1 MGVRSEVPR
10 RLKPGTWKYLYGTSE
25 GVPLQSEA
33 LACHWLGFK
42 LDCHLPASAV
52 VLLIS
57 SSIAA
62 LSMSASPSSNPA
74 SAKSGDQSPDV
85 IFVNG
90 DIYTQAT
97 PARAQAIADRDGR
110 IVAVGSNDEIRKLK
124 GAHTR
129 VVDLGGHFVMPG
141 FNDSHV
147 HLEEAGLELQSVD
160 LRGTMSL
167 QQMQQLI
174 AAAAKAVAPGEW
186 LVGGGWDHTVWP
198 DGKLPTRQDLDSIT
212 GNHPAVF
219 SRVDG
224 HIAVANTAAL
234 KAGGV
239 TAQTQAPEGGK
250 IDHDANG
257 EPTGILRETAR
268 GLVESKVPPPTAA
281 RRRRAAE
288 LALADAARWGITSAQ
303 DNSSWDI
310 FLVYEDLEREGKLTL
325 RISEWLA
332 FDDPVGVVEQHRA
345 HHPAG
350 DPMLHTAMLKG
361 FVDGSLGSRT
371 AALLAPY
378 SDDPGNSGLPRYEPD
393 KLNRMAVERAA
404 AGFQIGFHAI
414 GDRAAQMALDAFA
427 AAEESARENHQTRDF
442 RFRIEHDQV
451 ITPTQFAQYR
461 KLGVIASMQPSH
473 LLTDMNWAMERIGP
487 ERAKT
492 SYAWKEF
499 LDNGVPLAFGTDY
512 PVEPITPFR
521 GVYAAVTRMNEAGT
535 KRYYPEQ
542 KLTIEQALAAYT
554 TGSAYAQFAEK
565 QKGTL
570 APGML
575 ADFVV
580 LDRDLTK
587 VAPPEILK
595 TRVLRT
601 VVGGKSVYLAE

>member
-1 MGVRSEVPR
+1 MVRPNWPGSRAEAHPLAHPR
-10 RLKPGTWKYLYGTSE
+10 TRRSVGRMKLLLLM
-25 GVPLQSEA
+25 VLA
-33 LACHWLGFK
+33 LVAVDTNAFANS
-42 LDCHLPASAV
+42 ASA
-52 VLLIS
+52 
-57 SSIAA
+57 
-62 LSMSASPSSNPA
+62 
-74 SAKSGDQSPDV
+74 SGKTSGNEAPDT

-97 PARAQAIADRDGR
+97 PPRAQAMAVRDGR
-110 IVAVGSNDEIRKLK
+110 ILAMGTNDDIRKLK
-124 GAHTR
+124 GGQTQI
-129 VVDLGGHFVMPG
+129 VDLGGHFVMPG
-141 FNDSHV
+141 FNDAHV
-147 HLEEAGLELQSVD
+147 HLEEAGLELLSVD
-160 LRGTMSL
+160 LRGTRSL
-167 QQMQQLI
+167 QKMQQRI
-174 AAAAKAVAPGEW
+174 AASAKTAAPGEW
-186 LVGGGWDHTVWP
+186 LVGGGWDQTLWD
-198 DGKLPTRQDLDSIT
+198 DGKLPTRQDIDAVS
-212 GNHPAVF
+212 GGHPAVF

-239 TAQTQAPEGGK
+239 TPQTPAPEGGK

-268 GLVESKVPPPTAA
+268 TLVESKIPPPAPS
-281 RRRRAAE
+281 RLRRAAE

-303 DNSSWDI
+303 DNSSWES
-310 FLVYEDLEREGKLTL
+310 FLVYEDLKREGKLTL
-325 RISEWLA
+325 RISEWLS
-332 FDDPVGVVEQHRA
+332 FNDPVSLLETHRA
-345 HHPAG
+345 HHPAD

-361 FVDGSLGSRT
+361 FMDGSLGSRT

-378 SDDPGNSGLPRYEPD
+378 SDDPGNSGLPQYEQG
-393 KLNRMAVERAA
+393 KLNRMAIERAL

-414 GDRAAQMALDAFA
+414 GDRAVQMALDAFA
-427 AAEESARENHQTRDF
+427 EAERSAKENDKTRDF

-451 ITPTQFAQYR
+451 ITPGQFAEYK

-473 LLTDMNWAMERIGP
+473 LLTDMNWAMVRIGA

-492 SYAWKEF
+492 SYAWKQF

-521 GVYAAVTRMNEAGT
+521 GIYAAVTRKNEAGS
-535 KRYYPEQ
+535 KEYFPEQ
-542 KLTIEQALAAYT
+542 KLTIEQAIAAYT
-554 TGSAYAQFAEK
+554 VGSAYAQFAEK
-565 QKGTL
+565 DKGTL

-587 VAPPEILK
+587 IAPPEILK

-601 VVGGKSVYLAE
+601 VVGGKTVYEADR

>member
-1 MGVRSEVPR
+1 MN
-10 RLKPGTWKYLYGTSE
+10 
-25 GVPLQSEA
+25 A
-33 LACHWLGFK
+33 
-42 LDCHLPASAV
+42 
-52 VLLIS
+52 
-57 SSIAA
+57 
-62 LSMSASPSSNPA
+62 SSNPA
-74 SAKSGDQSPDV
+74 SGKPSDQAPDI

-90 DIYTQAT
+90 DIYTQAK
-97 PARAQAIADRDGR
+97 PARVQAMAVRDGR
-110 IVAVGSNDEIRKLK
+110 IVAIGSNDEIRNLK
-124 GAHTR
+124 GAHTQ

-141 FNDSHV
+141 FNDAHV

-160 LRGTMSL
+160 LRGTGSL
-167 QQMQQLI
+167 QEMQHLVSSAST
-174 AAAAKAVAPGEW
+174 AAAPGEW
-186 LVGGGWDHTVWP
+186 LVGGGWDETLWT
-198 DGKLPTRQDLDSIT
+198 DQKLPTRQDLDYVS
-212 GNHPAVF
+212 GGHPAVF

-234 KAGGV
+234 KAGRV

-257 EPTGILRETAR
+257 EPTGIVRETAR
-268 GLVESKVPPPTAA
+268 GLVESKIPPPTAA

-303 DNSSWDI
+303 DNSTWGIAYAQDSSSWDI

-332 FDDPVGVVEQHRA
+332 LNDPVSVLEKQRT
-345 HHPAG
+345 HHPAN
-350 DPMLHTAMLKG
+350 DPKLHTGMLKG
-361 FVDGSLGSRT
+361 FMDGSLGSRT

-378 SDDPGNSGLPRYEPD
+378 SDDPGNSGLARYEQD

-414 GDRAAQMALDAFA
+414 GDRAVQMALDAFA
-427 AAEESARENHQTRDF
+427 AAEAANPQVHNL

-451 ITPTQFAQYR
+451 VTPAQFAQYR
-461 KLGVIASMQPSH
+461 KLGVIASMQPNH
-473 LLTDMNWAMERIGP
+473 LLTDMNWAMERLGP

-512 PVEPITPFR
+512 PFEPITPFR

-535 KRYYPEQ
+535 KSYFPEQ

-565 QKGTL
+565 EKGTL

-595 TRVLRT
+595 TKVLRT
-601 VVGGKSVYLAE
+601 VVGGKTVYQGE

>member
-1 MGVRSEVPR
+1 M
-10 RLKPGTWKYLYGTSE
+10 KPFILFVFS
-25 GVPLQSEA
+25 VVA
-33 LACHWLGFK
+33 LNA
-42 LDCHLPASAV
+42 
-52 VLLIS
+52 S
-57 SSIAA
+57 SS
-62 LSMSASPSSNPA
+62 
-74 SAKSGDQSPDV
+74 AKAVPHSDQSSGQAPDI

-97 PARAQAIADRDGR
+97 PVRAQALAVRDGR
-110 IVAVGSNDEIRKLK
+110 IVSIGANADIRKLK
-124 GAHTR
+124 GPHTQ

-141 FNDSHV
+141 FNDAHV
-147 HLEEAGLELQSVD
+147 HLEEAGLELLSVG
-160 LRGTMSL
+160 LRGTRSL
-167 QQMQQLI
+167 EEMQQRI
-174 AAAAKAVAPGEW
+174 AASAKTAAPSDW
-186 LVGGGWDHTVWP
+186 LVGGGWDQTLWA
-198 DGKLPTRQDLDSIT
+198 DGKLPTREDLDAVT
-212 GNHPAVF
+212 GGHPAMF

-234 KAGGV
+234 KIGGV
-239 TAQTQAPEGGK
+239 NGQTQGPVGGK
-250 IDHDANG
+250 IDHDASG
-257 EPTGILRETAR
+257 EPTGILRDTAM
-268 GLVESKVPPPTAA
+268 GLVESKIPPPTPA

-325 RISEWLA
+325 RISEWLN
-332 FDDPVGVVEQHRA
+332 FDDPVSRLEEHRA
-345 HHPAG
+345 HHPAN

-361 FVDGSLGSRT
+361 FMDGSLGSRT
-371 AALLAPY
+371 AALLASY
-378 SDDPGNSGLPRYEPD
+378 SDDPDNLGLARYEQN

-414 GDRAAQMALDAFA
+414 GDRAVQMALGAFTT
-427 AAEESARENHQTRDF
+427 AEIKAAREGHQPRDF

-451 ITPTQFAQYR
+451 ITPYQFAQYH
-461 KLGVIASMQPSH
+461 KLGVIASMQPNH

-492 SYAWKEF
+492 SYPWKEF
-499 LDNGVPLAFGTDY
+499 LDHGVPLAFGTDY

-535 KRYYPEQ
+535 ESYFPEQ
-542 KLTIEQALAAYT
+542 KLTIQQALAAYT

-565 QKGTL
+565 EKGTL

-587 VAPPEILK
+587 VTPLEILK

-601 VVGGKSVYLAE
+601 VVGGKTVYEADR

>member
-1 MGVRSEVPR
+1 MR
-10 RLKPGTWKYLYGTSE
+10 RL
-25 GVPLQSEA
+25 
-33 LACHWLGFK
+33 
-42 LDCHLPASAV
+42 
-52 VLLIS
+52 LLIVLS
-57 SSIAA
+57 FNVLGIYIWAQPQAA
-62 LSMSASPSSNPA
+62 PTRCADMQNVF
-74 SAKSGDQSPDV
+74 DQFLTPPDT

-90 DIYTQAT
+90 NIYTQAT
-97 PARAQAIADRDGR
+97 PGRAQAIGVSRDC
-110 IVAVGSNDEIRKLK
+110 IVAVGANDDIRKLK
-124 GAHTR
+124 GPHTQ

-141 FNDSHV
+141 FNDAHV
-147 HLEEAGLELQSVD
+147 HLEEAGLEAQSVD
-160 LRGTMSL
+160 LRGTRSL
-167 QQMQQLI
+167 QEMQQRI
-174 AAAAKAVAPGEW
+174 AASAKTVAPTDW
-186 LVGGGWDHTVWP
+186 LVGGGWDHTLWP
-198 DGKLPTRQDLDSIT
+198 GGQLPTRQDLDGVT
-212 GNHPAVF
+212 GGHPAVF

-224 HIAVANTAAL
+224 HIAVANTAAM
-234 KAGGV
+234 KIGGV
-239 TAQTQAPEGGK
+239 TGQTQAPEGGK
-250 IDHDANG
+250 VDHDASG

-268 GLVESKVPPPTAA
+268 GLVESKIPPTPA
-281 RRRRAAE
+281 RLRRAAE

-310 FLVYEDLEREGKLTL
+310 FLVYEDLEREGKLTV
-325 RISEWLA
+325 RITEWLN
-332 FDDPVGVVEQHRA
+332 FDDPVSLLETRRA
-345 HHPAG
+345 HRPAN

-361 FVDGSLGSRT
+361 FMDGSLGSRT
-371 AALLAPY
+371 AALLARY
-378 SDDPGNSGLPRYEPD
+378 SDDPGNLGLARYEQD

-414 GDRAAQMALDAFA
+414 GDRAVQMALDAFA
-427 AAEESARENHQTRDF
+427 AAEAANKQSRDL

-451 ITPTQFAQYR
+451 ITPNQFAQYR
-461 KLGVIASMQPSH
+461 KLGVIASMQANH
-473 LLTDMNWAMERIGP
+473 LLTDMNWAMERIGA

-492 SYAWKEF
+492 SYPWKEF

-535 KRYYPEQ
+535 KSYFPEQ

-565 QKGTL
+565 EKGTL

-587 VAPPEILK
+587 VSPPEILK

-601 VVGGKSVYLAE
+601 VVGGKTVYEAGVNAVGRP

>member
-1 MGVRSEVPR
+1 MKLLLLLAFSVV
-10 RLKPGTWKYLYGTSE
+10 
-25 GVPLQSEA
+25 A
-33 LACHWLGFK
+33 LSASSSS
-42 LDCHLPASAV
+42 DSASA
-52 VLLIS
+52 S
-57 SSIAA
+57 G
-62 LSMSASPSSNPA
+62 
-74 SAKSGDQSPDV
+74 KSTHQAPDI

-97 PARAQAIADRDGR
+97 PARAQAMAVRDGR
-110 IVAVGSNDEIRKLK
+110 IVAVSSNDEIGKLK
-124 GAHTR
+124 GKNTQ
-129 VVDLGGHFVMPG
+129 VVDLGAHFVMPG
-141 FNDSHV
+141 FNDAHV
-147 HLEEAGLELQSVD
+147 HLEEAGLEAQSVD
-160 LRGTMSL
+160 LRGTGSL
-167 QQMQQLI
+167 QEMQHLI
-174 AAAAKAVAPGEW
+174 ATAAKAAAPGEW
-186 LVGGGWDHTVWP
+186 LVGGGWDQTLWTS
-198 DGKLPTRQDLDSIT
+198 GQLPSRQDLDAVT
-212 GNHPAVF
+212 GDHPAVF

-239 TAQTQAPEGGK
+239 TAQTQAPTGGK
-250 IDHDANG
+250 IDRDASG

-268 GLVESKVPPPTAA
+268 ELVEEKIPPPTAA

-288 LALADAARWGITSAQ
+288 LALADAARWGVTSTQ

-310 FLVYEDLEREGKLTL
+310 FLVYEELEREGNLTL

-332 FDDPVGVVEQHRA
+332 FDDPVSVLETHRA
-345 HHPAG
+345 HHPAD

-361 FVDGSLGSRT
+361 FMDGSLGSRT
-371 AALLAPY
+371 AALLTPY
-378 SDDPGNSGLPRYEPD
+378 TDDPGNSGLARYEQE

-427 AAEESARENHQTRDF
+427 AAEAAARENHQSRDF

-451 ITPTQFAQYR
+451 ITPAQFAQYR
-461 KLGVIASMQPSH
+461 KLGVIASMQPNH
-473 LLTDMNWAMERIGP
+473 LLTDMNWALARIGP

-492 SYAWKEF
+492 SYAWKQF

-535 KRYYPEQ
+535 KSYDPGQ

-565 QKGTL
+565 EKGTL

-587 VAPPEILK
+587 VSPREILK
-595 TRVLRT
+595 TKVLRT
-601 VVGGKSVYLAE
+601 VVGGKTVYQAE

>member
-1 MGVRSEVPR
+1 MKFF
-10 RLKPGTWKYLYGTSE
+10 L
-25 GVPLQSEA
+25 
-33 LACHWLGFK
+33 
-42 LDCHLPASAV
+42 
-52 VLLIS
+52 LLIFLMATRNLSTAS
-57 SSIAA
+57 SPAHGSDK
-62 LSMSASPSSNPA
+62 SAGQTA
-74 SAKSGDQSPDV
+74 DI
-85 IFVNG
+85 IFLNG
-90 DIYTQAT
+90 DVYTQAT
-97 PARAQAIADRDGR
+97 PVRAQALAVRDGR
-110 IVAVGSNDEIRKLK
+110 IVAVGSNDEVRKLK
-124 GAHTR
+124 GAHTQ
-129 VVDLGGHFVMPG
+129 VIDLGGHFVMPG
-141 FNDSHV
+141 FNDAHL

-160 LRGTMSL
+160 LRGTRSL
-167 QQMQQLI
+167 PQMQQLI
-174 AAAAKAVAPGEW
+174 AASAKAAAPGDW

-198 DGKLPTRQDLDSIT
+198 DGKLPNRQDLDAVT
-212 GNHPAVF
+212 GGHPAVF

-224 HIAVANTAAL
+224 HISVANTAAL
-234 KAGGV
+234 KIGGV
-239 TAQTQAPEGGK
+239 TAQTQPPEGGK
-250 IDHDANG
+250 IDRDASG

-268 GLVESKVPPPTAA
+268 DLVESKIPPPTPA

-332 FDDPVGVVEQHRA
+332 FDDPVSVLEKQRA
-345 HHPAG
+345 HHPAN

-361 FVDGSLGSRT
+361 FMDGSLGSRT
-371 AALLAPY
+371 AAMLAPF
-378 SDDPGNSGLPRYEPD
+378 SDDPGNSGLARYEPD

-404 AGFQIGFHAI
+404 DGFQIGFHAI
-414 GDRAAQMALDAFA
+414 GDRAAQMALNAFA
-427 AAEESARENHQTRDF
+427 AAEAAARENHQSRDF

-451 ITPTQFAQYR
+451 ITPAQFAQYR
-461 KLGVIASMQPSH
+461 ELGVIASMQPNH

-521 GVYAAVTRMNEAGT
+521 GVYAAVTRRNEAGAKT
-535 KRYYPEQ
+535 YVPQQ

-554 TGSAYAQFAEK
+554 TGSAYAQFAESD
-565 QKGTL
+565 KGRL

-595 TRVLRT
+595 TKVLRT
-601 VVGGKSVYLAE
+601 VVGGKTVYEASPPGN